1 MLLFLALVVGVTA
14 LRMDAVNATT
24 VRDILVL
31 AGLLPVSPATAAEID
46 LFAEVGLAFGPPEC
60 PTQNRFY
67 SCDENATVDSLQLHG
82 QQQPTVLTFG
92 FLIRS
97 LRFSSRESQGVLNM
111 SSMVC
116 SFPVAFRSSNFTRL
130 EGRDLVVPK
139 QTVDDPAGLFP
150 FLSHNLVLSNVTF
163 YDGPFPDE
171 TWNFTSC
178 SFTDVLFRCPIPPF
192 LKRCFTEPNPPCM
205 AASTPSPMF
214 APSFPCLSCTSTC
227 VPPPSKGV
235 CAISQPLLP
244 VPAQRG
250 ISVLEL
256 SVGDEQLYLSSLTVS
271 SSGVVGLVNR
281 LEALDWR
288 TRSWK
293 ILFDQPQRKRRPG
306 TSETFLFA
314 FVLTTRVRLT
324 VEQWFDTHE
333 IVVGNVG
340 GSTWAYS
347 PPRTSREIAVNCDPA
362 TSVNQRSMLD
372 ETVGDSF
379 CMGRA
384 CQAACVP
391 QVPSREFSRTFWFQR
406 TVKAQFLVIE
416 GGDPWIGGQL
426 VASTS
431 DNTRVYKLDGR
442 ETKEV
447 NVTGVGDFK
456 RVRLVGDPVGV
467 SLPPPTLPNRL
478 GLPGVFV
485 KTYRSTVPTGGVTL
499 SVGDGG
505 GLVAPNG
512 TVVSVARV
520 QNQTFAATDDGA
532 IWQVNGTVWTALTGF
547 ASLNLNVNEKAPAR
561 RLVVVGDRLV
571 VVVAANTKVHDGSR
585 DQLLVNR
592 VVTQTPIDALDVQ
605 TGVWY
610 NRLLEHG
617 ITKNV
622 SDVDVVRWNATAF
635 AVVDRATREAA
646 VFEWRPFPF
655 ALVKCSANT
664 DCRACTTSEANEEPC
679 RWCGTRCVSRLT
691 FCLPTESSACV
702 DPTTT
707 TTTLTANVSLTTSA
721 TSTTEIGT
729 TTTTSFVSTSLA
741 SLATSA
747 DSGADS
753 SDPLLPLYIVLGV
766 LGALVL
772 AAGLAIAVIKVR
784 DLKSRPAPKAVPMEE
799 PPKAAAVA
807 EKPKPAEFDAD
818 ARYTQFEPDAEDPR
832 YTSL

>member
-1 MLLFLALVVGVTA
+1 MPLFF
-14 LRMDAVNATT
+14 
-24 VRDILVL
+24 
-31 AGLLPVSPATAAEID
+31 GLLLIQCCAGVLMIERFASALMSTLSNAGMLPDSPTTPEEVAAYRALNLID
-46 LFAEVGLAFGPPEC
+46 VPNC
-60 PTQNRFY
+60 PLTTQAY
-67 SCDENATVDSLQLHG
+67 SCDE
-82 QQQPTVLTFG
+82 
-92 FLIRS
+92 
-97 LRFSSRESQGVLNM
+97 
-111 SSMVC
+111 
-116 SFPVAFRSSNFTRL
+116 
-130 EGRDLVVPK
+130 EGKLAWV
-139 QTVDDPAGLFP
+139 
-150 FLSHNLVLSNVTF
+150 NVTF
-163 YDGPFPDE
+163 SPLSPGLHRDWGSPITRSLTMRNFYGYAAYRFFALDDTLEVIDSVVGNFGNDGDRFLFSARNLLSLRNVTCPNYNMSRFTVVQPV
-171 TWNFTSC
+171 FTSC
-178 SFTDVLFRCPIPPF
+178 SFTDVLFPCPVPQWLWRCWNTTTPP
-192 LKRCFTEPNPPCM
+192 
-205 AASTPSPMF
+205 
-214 APSFPCLSCTSTC
+214 PCLSSHTYGTLGTRDLSYCDETKSACSVTCENAGRACT
-227 VPPPSKGV
+227 PPNS
-235 CAISQPLLP
+235 
-244 VPAQRG
+244 RDTFFETG
-250 ISVLEL
+250 ISRIFFHLPQLGTADSIGFQTRGTQGILRRVEVFDVAENGTWRVIFARPSPRRFPLTSFVTVTMPRLTISAFRLEL
-256 SVGDEQLYLSSLTVS
+256 
-271 SSGVVGLVNR
+271 
-281 LEALDWR
+281 
-288 TRSWK
+288 
-293 ILFDQPQRKRRPG
+293 
-306 TSETFLFA
+306 
-314 FVLTTRVRLT
+314 
-324 VEQWFDTHE
+324 EQWFPDDAIRQWSLHRPYWPE
-333 IVVGNVG
+333 AVFK
-340 GSTWAYS
+340 S
-347 PPRTSREIAVNCDPA
+347 PPLFICLDSIQ
-362 TSVNQRSMLD
+362 SMSSRSMLD
-372 ETVGDSF
+372 ESLADSLCVGRVCLPLCEMF
-379 CMGRA
+379 
-384 CQAACVP
+384 VP
-391 QVPSREFSRTFWFQR
+391 EQDTLVFER